1 MMRSFLLLLPISL
14 AAAPAM
20 AQTTPVQVPPQ
31 VLDPAFANRLTDMMH
46 AMSKAFLSLP
56 VGEVAA
62 AAEGRAPTQADR
74 RRTVRSETGLD
85 QRQLDQQIE
94 GSRVAMQQGM
104 QAMAKAL
111 PKIAEAVHSA
121 RGEVEKAM
129 ANMPSPT
136 YPRQ

>member
-1 MMRSFLLLLPISL
+1 MRISLLLLPASL

-20 AQTTPVQVPPQ
+20 AQTAPVQVPPQ
-31 VLDPAFANRLTDMMH
+31 MLDPAFANRLTDMMH
-46 AMSKAFLSLP
+46 AMSKTFLNLP
-56 VGEVAA
+56 IGELQAA
-62 AAEGRAPTQADR
+62 VEGRAVTSADR
-74 RRTVRSETGLD
+74 GRTVRSETGLD
-85 QRQLDQQIE
+85 QRELDEQIE

-104 QAMAKAL
+104 KAMAEAL

-121 RGEVEKAM
+121 RQEVEKAA